1 MSNRLFVPKHVL
13 WTYDFNTMYP
23 CTIWT
28 IVEFG
33 HKFGHGNLRVLWFD
47 THTPLF
53 ENARLEDEISDRMQ
67 DG

>member
-1 MSNRLFVPKHVL
+1 
-13 WTYDFNTMYP
+13 MY
-23 CTIWT
+23 
-28 IVEFG
+28 FG
-33 HKFGHGNLRVLWFD
+33 HMILILCIHVQSGQLWNLDINLDINLDMETSGFYGL